1 MPKIPSYEGL
11 QVQEAPTPTPKIST
25 DIPSIEAFG
34 GGKSLQ
40 AFDTLDKILLQA
52 KKEADET
59 FVKEAQNKATILRN
73 QLLFDE
79 KDGILNKS
87 GKDVFNA
94 SNDYNDRF
102 DKEIQNI
109 EKDLS
114 EEQKAAFQNSLL
126 DIKEKFRI
134 EVERH
139 VSTERE
145 AFNKATFQTSIKL
158 NREDAINNS
167 FDELAIKKSI
177 EQQHADLDKL
187 AQYDAKTQGS
197 LDLLKLEASSD
208 TYKNVLL
215 KRIDNFSEFGGVEE
229 TKKLF
234 NSIQDQMTE
243 DDKASIR
250 NHLEKASSKH
260 EGLIASDKIFE
271 KYKFNQAKA
280 FDELRKIKDDDTR
293 LAARQYLGQAFNDL
307 EGAQRADR
315 ENTFR
320 FVYNKLDEAKGDIK
334 ILDKYASSIRNLNP
348 SDQQAL
354 VKYAEAVRNDNLK
367 NQVTDPRV
375 FNELEKMT
383 PDELKKVDLLE
394 PKVFNNLSKSH
405 FEYFTK
411 KQTGGLTGKEFKLSQ
426 QTLKAIDSIY
436 AEAGLKIPKKNDS
449 PSRIEKYNS
458 YNEQIKQQVMQS
470 GDNSEANVI
479 NIARNLVKKEVLNQ
493 RPFFSREEYRFY
505 AKPEDVDLTDIKP
518 EILRDITNSLNKKGK
533 AINEQNIKDLY
544 IKALKLGRI

>member
-114 EEQKAAFQNSLL
+114 EEQKAAFQSSLL

-134 EVERH
+134 EVEKH
-139 VSTERE
+139 VSSERE

-260 EGLIASDKIFE
+260 EGLIASDKIFQ
-271 KYKFNQAKA
+271 KYKFNQTKA

-315 ENTFR
+315 ENSFR
-320 FVYNKLDEAKGDIK
+320 FIYNKLDEAKGDIK
-334 ILDKYASSIRNLNP
+334 VLDKYASSIRNLNP

-354 VKYAEAVRNDNLK
+354 VRYAEAVRNNNLK
-367 NQVTDPRV
+367 NQVTDPRL
-375 FNELEKMT
+375 FTELEKMT
-383 PDELKKVDLLE
+383 PDELKKVDLLD
-394 PKVFNNLSKSH
+394 PKVVNNLSKTD
-405 FEYFTK
+405 FDYFNK
-411 KQTGGLTGKEFKLSQ
+411 KKTGGLTGKEFKLSQ
-426 QTLKAIDSIY
+426 QSLKALDSVY
-436 AEAGLKIPKKNDS
+436 AEAGLKLPKKNSS
-449 PSRIEKYNS
+449 PESWARYNS
-458 YNEQIKQQVMQS
+458 YNEQVKQQVMQS
-470 GDNSEANVI
+470 GDMSETNVR
-479 NIARNLVKKEVLNQ
+479 NIARNLLKKEVLNKK
-493 RPFFSREEYRFY
+493 PFWFDTEKFRFE
-505 AKPEDVDLTDIKP
+505 AKPEDIDIQDFDSETLNNLKRNLKNLPPTD
-518 EILRDITNSLNKKGK
+518 E
-533 AINEQNIKDLY
+533 NIKELY
-544 IKALKLGRI
+544 IRALKSGRI